1 MEVQKLVTTIPV
13 KGAFFKP
20 NLVSPTPMPSLHLPH
35 ECAVGSSQHIGM
47 LHQQLEGTWKTTR
60 SLVDHQGFPR
70 HQTARFSAVYRVK
83 KFLSIL
89 TLSLKLRFKAKPSVL
104 SERFPPTAP

>member
-47 LHQQLEGTWKTTR
+47 LHQQLKGT
-60 SLVDHQGFPR
+60 
-70 HQTARFSAVYRVK
+70 
-83 KFLSIL
+83 
-89 TLSLKLRFKAKPSVL
+89 
-104 SERFPPTAP
+104 